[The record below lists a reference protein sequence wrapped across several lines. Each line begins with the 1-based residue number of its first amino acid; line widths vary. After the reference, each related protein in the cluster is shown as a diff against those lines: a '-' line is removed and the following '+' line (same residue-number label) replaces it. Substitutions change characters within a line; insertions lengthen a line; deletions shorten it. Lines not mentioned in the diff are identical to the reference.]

1 MNIKTIK
8 EKVSLCDFL
17 SSLGFEPMKKSGS
30 DFFYLSPI
38 RNTDTNPS
46 FAVNNE
52 TGKWYDHGL
61 GTGGN
66 IIDLALLLYP
76 ESDLQSVLSHF
87 NQFGQFKISSLPV
100 TTLSIETEFTPKHYQ
115 ITDIKEIGSNTNLN
129 AYLYSRGINAQPNKL
144 LKEIYYSIKTNE
156 TIIKNYYAIGWQNEA
171 GGWEIRNKFFK
182 ACLGNKDLTIIDG
195 KEPSFNIFEGMFD
208 YQSFL
213 IYQKEPFKGTT
224 IILNSLSLSKRAISR
239 IQNSKQADIGLYLD
253 NDPAGKI
260 ATRKFQSSFSQAKD
274 FSEIYANFKDMNDW
288 HLFHFKNKLLWHI

>member
-17 SSLGFEPMKKSGS
+17 SSLGFEPKKKSGA

-76 ESDLQSVLSHF
+76 ESDLQSVLSRF
-87 NQFGQFKISSLPV
+87 NQFGQFKTSSLPV
-100 TTLSIETEFTPKHYQ
+100 TTLTIETEFKPKPYQ
-115 ITDIKEIGSNTNLN
+115 ITDIMELGNNANLN
-129 AYLYSRGINAQPNKL
+129 AYLYSRGINPQPNKL
-144 LKEIYYSIKTNE
+144 LKEVYYCLKTNKG
-156 TIIKNYYAIGWQNEA
+156 TIKNYYAIGWQNEA

-195 KEPSFNIFEGMFD
+195 TEPSFNIFEGMFD

-213 IYQKEPFKGTT
+213 LYQKEPFKGTT
-224 IILNSLSLSKRAISR
+224 IILNSLSLSKRAISN
-239 IQNSKQADIGLYLD
+239 IQNTKHGDIGLYLD

-260 ATRKFQSSFSQAKD
+260 ATEKFLSSFSQAKD
-274 FSEIYANFKDMNDW
+274 YSGTYEAFKDMNDW
-288 HLFHFKNKLLWHI
+288 HLFNLRK